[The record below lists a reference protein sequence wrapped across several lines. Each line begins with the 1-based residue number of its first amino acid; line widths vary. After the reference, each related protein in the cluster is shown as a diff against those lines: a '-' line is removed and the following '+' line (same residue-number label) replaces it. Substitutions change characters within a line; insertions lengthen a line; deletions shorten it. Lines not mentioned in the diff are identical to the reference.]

1 MIEILAVIFLTETI
15 KKTISNHYKKQEKR
29 RLYKYMGWK
38 IQLRKFD
45 SQIKIKRPLGDFTF
59 PWGRRNFVHA

>member
-29 RLYKYMGWK
+29 RLYKHMGWK
-38 IQLRKFD
+38 I
-45 SQIKIKRPLGDFTF
+45 
-59 PWGRRNFVHA
+59 